1 MFDIR
6 IAEQDYDG
14 KTAFS
19 VENEGSYTIP
29 IPYAEPL
36 KEELRH
42 FIQCVNDRS
51 TPISDGEIGL
61 RAVKMAEAALESVK
75 SGRTVGF

>member
-1 MFDIR
+1 M
-6 IAEQDYDG
+6 
-14 KTAFS
+14 
-19 VENEGSYTIP
+19 IP

-61 RAVKMAEAALESVK
+61 RAVRMAEAALESVK
-75 SGRTVGF
+75 SGWTVGV